1 MALEDKID
9 GAKNKVVGKA
19 KEVEGKVT
27 GDETRE
33 AEGKAQGL
41 LGKGKDAADD
51 VVEDIKEKFD
61 K

>member
-9 GAKNKVVGKA
+9 GAKDQVAGKA

-33 AEGKAQGL
+33 VEGKVQGL
-41 LGKGKDAADD
+41 LGKAAAED